1 MCLKKRFTFLTPLLE
16 ASCILCHF
24 CLNWGK
30 FCKVIAAPHLPMGCL
45 KPCFH
50 CITVQILPLPNS
62 CFLYLTTGLN
72 DKNISLQI
80 LCMPNL
86 NLRIWKLLWDM
97 SYDITLTNTR
107 SSTILYSQ
115 QILKVA
121 LKEIQHTFFDIV
133 S

>member
-1 MCLKKRFTFLTPLLE
+1 
-16 ASCILCHF
+16 
-24 CLNWGK
+24 
-30 FCKVIAAPHLPMGCL
+30 
-45 KPCFH
+45 
-50 CITVQILPLPNS
+50 
-62 CFLYLTTGLN
+62 
-72 DKNISLQI
+72 
-80 LCMPNL
+80 
-86 NLRIWKLLWDM
+86 M